1 MKPDGETESDVLRY
15 EVELDAPL
23 AKVWRAVT
31 IPEFVERWL
40 PARPN
45 EAEAPLSPPVS
56 IRLLDQEACQFV
68 RYGWRDEDQA
78 SPESVVTFHLSANEA
93 GGTTF
98 RIVHEFAPASLKGNI
113 GPPANLNR
121 PRLLLA
127 A

>member
-1 MKPDGETESDVLRY
+1 MRPDAETDTDILRF
-15 EVELDAPL
+15 EVELDAPV

-40 PARPN
+40 PARPIEP
-45 EAEAPLSPPVS
+45 EAAPSPPVS

-78 SPESVVTFHLSANEA
+78 SPESVVTFHLRANEA

-98 RIVHEFAPASLKGNI
+98 RIVHEFSQAGRQSIL
-113 GPPANLNR
+113 PPANLNR

>member
-1 MKPDGETESDVLRY
+1 MNPDAETDILRY

-40 PARPN
+40 PARPSEP
-45 EAEAPLSPPVS
+45 EAAPSLPVS
-56 IRLLDQEACQFV
+56 IRLLDQEPCQFV
-68 RYGWRDEDQA
+68 RYSWRDEDEA

-98 RIVHEFAPASLKGNI
+98 RIVHELAPAGRQPNV
-113 GPPANLNR
+113 GPPANRNR

>member
-1 MKPDGETESDVLRY
+1 MRPDAETDTDILRF
-15 EVELDAPL
+15 EVELDAPV

-40 PARPN
+40 PARPTEP
-45 EAEAPLSPPVS
+45 EATPSPPMS
-56 IRLLDQEACQFV
+56 IRLLDQEVCRFV
-68 RYGWRDEDQA
+68 RYGWRDEGQA
-78 SPESVVTFHLSANEA
+78 SPESVVTFHLRANEA

-98 RIVHEFAPASLKGNI
+98 RIVHEFLPAGRQNLR
-113 GPPANLNR
+113 PPANLNR